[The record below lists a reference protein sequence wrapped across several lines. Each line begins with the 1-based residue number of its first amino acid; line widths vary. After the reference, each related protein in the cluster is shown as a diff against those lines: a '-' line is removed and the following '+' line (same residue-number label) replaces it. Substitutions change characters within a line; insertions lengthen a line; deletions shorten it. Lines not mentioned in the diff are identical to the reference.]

1 MKHLRKYNESTQ
13 LDIDFAIVKIREY
26 FSEEKVAE
34 MVSKEISEWSDD
46 DEFYSNNGNGEAEE
60 VVIQEMINWFKRE
73 FSKPSNFVGSLGNN
87 SLHIKPKIEESD
99 FAALEDELRAAYD
112 SLN

>member
-1 MKHLRKYNESTQ
+1 MHDLGHEA
-13 LDIDFAIVKIREY
+13 D
-26 FSEEKVAE
+26 EEKVAE

-73 FSKPSNFVGSLGNN
+73 FSKQ
-87 SLHIKPKIEESD
+87 IEESD
-99 FAALEDELRAAYD
+99 FAALEDEIKATYQA
-112 SLN
+112 LN

>member
-1 MKHLRKYNESTQ
+1 MKHLRKYNESVG

-73 FSKPSNFVGSLGNN
+73 FSKQ
-87 SLHIKPKIEESD
+87 IEESD
-99 FAALEDELRAAYD
+99 FAAFEDEIKSTYQA
-112 SLN
+112 LN

>member
-1 MKHLRKYNESTQ
+1 MKHLRKFNESVG

-73 FSKPSNFVGSLGNN
+73 FSKQ
-87 SLHIKPKIEESD
+87 IEESD
-99 FAALEDELRAAYD
+99 FAAFEDEIKSTYQA
-112 SLN
+112 LN

>member
-1 MKHLRKYNESTQ
+1 MKHLRKYNESAS

-26 FSEEKVAE
+26 FSEEEVVE
-34 MVSKEISEWSDD
+34 MVSKEIAEWSDD

-73 FSKPSNFVGSLGNN
+73 FSKQ
-87 SLHIKPKIEESD
+87 IEESD
-99 FAALEDELRAAYD
+99 FAALEDEIKATYQV
-112 SLN
+112 LN

>member
-73 FSKPSNFVGSLGNN
+73 FSKQ
-87 SLHIKPKIEESD
+87 IEESV
-99 FAALEDELRAAYD
+99 FAALEDEIKATYQA
-112 SLN
+112 LN